1 MARDLIKLLEI
12 EGFTHIRVI
21 DGKICGI
28 KRFIFTTGLVVGLNK
43 ISYDGRFCYEHHS
56 DAVAALNEW
65 DGNGDPSGDW
75 IKYKGIGGERSNNN
89 LENKL

>member
-1 MARDLIKLLEI
+1 MSDLIKLLEI

-28 KRFIFTTGLVVGLNK
+28 KRFLFTTGLVVGLNE
-43 ISYDGRFCYEHHS
+43 IGYDGRYCYEHRS
-56 DAVAALNEW
+56 DAVDALREW

-89 LENKL
+89 L

>member
-1 MARDLIKLLEI
+1 MM
-12 EGFTHIRVI
+12 
-21 DGKICGI
+21 
-28 KRFIFTTGLVVGLNK
+28 VGSVTN
-43 ISYDGRFCYEHHS
+43 
-56 DAVAALNEW
+56 AVAALNEW